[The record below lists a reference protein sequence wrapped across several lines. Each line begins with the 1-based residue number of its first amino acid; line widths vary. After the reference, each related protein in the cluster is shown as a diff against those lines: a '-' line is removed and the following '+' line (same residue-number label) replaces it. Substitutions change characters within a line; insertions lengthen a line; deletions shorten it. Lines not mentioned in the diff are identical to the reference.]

1 MNTNETTN
9 NMIKRTGSVYIR
21 LKQESHRKQS
31 ILKKKLKKCIK
42 FQLIFLFST
51 TAEIISDSKT
61 IDM

>member
-31 ILKKKLKKCIK
+31 ILKKK
-42 FQLIFLFST
+42 
-51 TAEIISDSKT
+51 
-61 IDM
+61 